1 MFKLEMFN
9 LMNLVNQT
17 ETRDFLVF
25 DCADL
30 IDKINRL
37 IDNNLDEYSFC
48 EMILSIWLKELK
60 MIKDIINELNK
71 SNSSNY
77 KLDLLKKYQVDSVFK
92 KLLELTYNRNKYNFN
107 ISKNY
112 IVQNSKFL
120 NVHGNKNI
128 EDVLTEIETLGSS
141 GIRGNKTHEFV
152 DELLKNLDSENKE
165 ILLNVLG
172 RDLKIGLNI
181 KNINKVFK
189 NLIPKPNYMRCAVL
203 SEKTLKKI
211 KFPAFIQ
218 LKMDGT
224 YREIHVADGQVTG
237 KTRSGEEYFN
247 PVLFKEMMNFPN
259 GYYTGELTIDGE
271 SRFTG
276 NGLINSLNPPYE
288 KINFT
293 VWDYLT
299 DDDYLEKTKRPY
311 ELRFNTLK
319 DILEN
324 HSERVKLVPNY
335 EVNSIDEALK
345 HVSDWME
352 QGLEGGVL
360 KDKQNCFKNGT
371 SGTQLKIKLKV
382 DAEMRITGFT
392 EGTVGTKR
400 EGKIGAIQFS
410 NDEGTVKG
418 QCSGFSDAELDEF
431 TKNKD
436 NLIGKIISVE
446 FNDIVKSENNDYYA
460 LSHPRFIE
468 IRNDKEES
476 DTLEKVIQLRDMAK
490 RLI

>member
-1 MFKLEMFN
+1 ML
-9 LMNLVNQT
+9 
-17 ETRDFLVF
+17 
-25 DCADL
+25 
-30 IDKINRL
+30 
-37 IDNNLDEYSFC
+37 
-48 EMILSIWLKELK
+48 
-60 MIKDIINELNK
+60 KDILNELNE

-77 KLDLLKKYQVDSVFK
+77 KLGILKKYKDNSELK

-107 ISKNY
+107 VSKNC
-112 IVQNSKFL
+112 IIKDNPSILESNGSKPVDNL
-120 NVHGNKNI
+120 
-128 EDVLTEIETLGSS
+128 LSALEILGE
-141 GIRGNKTHEFV
+141 GTIRGNEAHQFV
-152 DELLKNLDSENKE
+152 CNHLKHLDNDNKE
-165 ILLNVLG
+165 IFLNVLG
-172 RDLKIGLNI
+172 RDLKIGLNV
-181 KNINKVFK
+181 KSINKVFK

-211 KFPAFIQ
+211 NFPAFIQ

-224 YREIHVADGQVTG
+224 YREIHVADGQVSG

-247 PVLFKEMMNFPN
+247 PVLFKEMENFPN
-259 GYYTGELTIDGE
+259 GFYTGELTIEGE

-288 KINFT
+288 KITFT

-299 DDDYLEKTKRPY
+299 DEDYLEKSKTPY
-311 ELRFNTLK
+311 YSRFESLS
-319 DILEN
+319 DIIEKHESN
-324 HSERVKLVPNY
+324 RVKLVPNH

-345 HVSDWME
+345 YVSDWME

-360 KDKQNCFKNGT
+360 KDKNNVFKNGT

-392 EGTVGTKR
+392 DGTIGTKR

-410 NDEGTVKG
+410 NDEGTIKG
-418 QCSGFSDAELDEF
+418 QCSGFSDEELDLF

-436 NLIGKIISVE
+436 NLIGRIISVE
-446 FNDIVKSENNDYYA
+446 FNDLVKSENNDYYA

-468 IRNDKEES
+468 IRNDKDET

-490 RLI
+490 SL

>member
-1 MFKLEMFN
+1 ML
-9 LMNLVNQT
+9 
-17 ETRDFLVF
+17 
-25 DCADL
+25 
-30 IDKINRL
+30 
-37 IDNNLDEYSFC
+37 
-48 EMILSIWLKELK
+48 
-60 MIKDIINELNK
+60 KDILNELNE

-77 KLDLLKKYQVDSVFK
+77 KLDILKKYKDNSELK

-107 ISKNY
+107 VSKNC
-112 IVQNSKFL
+112 IIKDNPSILKPNGSK
-120 NVHGNKNI
+120 
-128 EDVLTEIETLGSS
+128 T
-141 GIRGNKTHEFV
+141 V
-152 DELLKNLDSENKE
+152 DELLSTLEILGEGTIRGNEAHQFVCNHLKCLDNDNKE
-165 ILLNVLG
+165 IFLNVLG
-172 RDLKIGLNI
+172 RDLKIGLNV
-181 KNINKVFK
+181 KSINKVFK

-211 KFPAFIQ
+211 NFPAFIQ

-224 YREIHVADGQVTG
+224 YREIHVADGQVSG

-247 PVLFKEMMNFPN
+247 PVLFKEMENFPN
-259 GYYTGELTIDGE
+259 GFYTGELTIEGE

-288 KINFT
+288 KITFT

-299 DDDYLEKTKRPY
+299 DEDYLEKSKTPY
-311 ELRFNTLK
+311 YSRFESLS
-319 DILEN
+319 DIIEKHKSN
-324 HSERVKLVPNY
+324 RVKLVPNH

-345 HVSDWME
+345 YVSDWME

-360 KDKQNCFKNGT
+360 KDKNNVFKNGT

-392 EGTVGTKR
+392 DGTIGTKR

-410 NDEGTVKG
+410 NDEGTIKG
-418 QCSGFSDAELDEF
+418 QCSGFSDEELDLF

-436 NLIGKIISVE
+436 NLIGRIISVE
-446 FNDIVKSENNDYYA
+446 FNDLVKSENNDYYA

-468 IRNDKEES
+468 IRNDKDET

-490 RLI
+490 GLK

>member
-1 MFKLEMFN
+1 ML
-9 LMNLVNQT
+9 
-17 ETRDFLVF
+17 
-25 DCADL
+25 
-30 IDKINRL
+30 
-37 IDNNLDEYSFC
+37 
-48 EMILSIWLKELK
+48 
-60 MIKDIINELNK
+60 KDILNELNE

-77 KLDLLKKYQVDSVFK
+77 KLDILKKYKDNSELK

-107 ISKNY
+107 VSKNC
-112 IVQNSKFL
+112 IIKDNPNILESNGSK
-120 NVHGNKNI
+120 
-128 EDVLTEIETLGSS
+128 T
-141 GIRGNKTHEFV
+141 V
-152 DELLKNLDSENKE
+152 DELLSALEILGEGTIRGNEAHQFVCNHLKCLDNDNKE
-165 ILLNVLG
+165 IFLNVLG
-172 RDLKIGLNI
+172 RDLKIGLNV
-181 KNINKVFK
+181 KSINKVFK

-247 PVLFKEMMNFPN
+247 PVLFKEMENFPN

-288 KINFT
+288 KITFT

-299 DDDYLEKTKRPY
+299 DDDYLEKSKTPY
-311 ELRFNTLK
+311 YSRFESLS
-319 DILEN
+319 DIIEKHKSN
-324 HSERVKLVPNY
+324 RVKLVPNH

-345 HVSDWME
+345 YVSDWME

-360 KDKQNCFKNGT
+360 KDKNNVFKNGT

-392 EGTVGTKR
+392 DGTIGTKR

-410 NDEGTVKG
+410 NDEGTIKG
-418 QCSGFSDAELDEF
+418 QCSGFSDEELDLF

-468 IRNDKEES
+468 IRNDKDET

-490 RLI
+490 SL

>member
-1 MFKLEMFN
+1 ML
-9 LMNLVNQT
+9 
-17 ETRDFLVF
+17 
-25 DCADL
+25 
-30 IDKINRL
+30 
-37 IDNNLDEYSFC
+37 
-48 EMILSIWLKELK
+48 
-60 MIKDIINELNK
+60 KDILNELNE

-77 KLDLLKKYQVDSVFK
+77 KLDVLKKYKDNSELK

-107 ISKNY
+107 VSKNC
-112 IVQNSKFL
+112 IIKDNPNILESNGSKTVDNL
-120 NVHGNKNI
+120 
-128 EDVLTEIETLGSS
+128 LSALEILGE
-141 GIRGNKTHEFV
+141 GTIRGNEAHQFV
-152 DELLKNLDSENKE
+152 CNHLKCLDNDNKE
-165 ILLNVLG
+165 IFLNVLG
-172 RDLKIGLNI
+172 RDLKIGLNV
-181 KNINKVFK
+181 KSINKVFK

-211 KFPAFIQ
+211 NFPAFIQ

-224 YREIHVADGQVTG
+224 YREIHVADGQVSG

-247 PVLFKEMMNFPN
+247 PVLFKEMENFPN
-259 GYYTGELTIDGE
+259 GFYTGELTIEGE

-288 KINFT
+288 KITFT

-299 DDDYLEKTKRPY
+299 DEDYLEKSKTPY
-311 ELRFNTLK
+311 YSRFESLSNIIEK
-319 DILEN
+319 HESN
-324 HSERVKLVPNY
+324 RVKLVPNH

-345 HVSDWME
+345 YVSDWME

-360 KDKQNCFKNGT
+360 KDKNNVFKNGT

-392 EGTVGTKR
+392 DGTIGTKR

-410 NDEGTVKG
+410 NDEGTIKG
-418 QCSGFSDAELDEF
+418 QCSGFSDEELDLF

-436 NLIGKIISVE
+436 NLIGRIISVE

-468 IRNDKEES
+468 IRNDKDET

-490 RLI
+490 GLK

>member
-1 MFKLEMFN
+1 ML
-9 LMNLVNQT
+9 
-17 ETRDFLVF
+17 
-25 DCADL
+25 
-30 IDKINRL
+30 
-37 IDNNLDEYSFC
+37 
-48 EMILSIWLKELK
+48 
-60 MIKDIINELNK
+60 KDILNK
-71 SNSSNY
+71 LNESNSSNY
-77 KLDLLKKYQVDSVFK
+77 KLDILKKYKDNSELK

-107 ISKNY
+107 VSKNC
-112 IVQNSKFL
+112 IIKDNPNILESNGSK
-120 NVHGNKNI
+120 
-128 EDVLTEIETLGSS
+128 T
-141 GIRGNKTHEFV
+141 V
-152 DELLKNLDSENKE
+152 DELLSALEILGEGTIRGNEAHQFVCNHLKCLDNDNKE
-165 ILLNVLG
+165 IFLNVLG
-172 RDLKIGLNI
+172 RDLKIGLNV
-181 KNINKVFK
+181 KSINKVFK

-247 PVLFKEMMNFPN
+247 PVLFKEMENFPN

-288 KINFT
+288 KITFT

-299 DDDYLEKTKRPY
+299 DDDYLEKTKTPY
-311 ELRFNTLK
+311 YSRFESLS

-324 HSERVKLVPNY
+324 HSERVKLVPNH

-345 HVSDWME
+345 YVSDWME

-360 KDKQNCFKNGT
+360 KDKHNCFKNGT

-468 IRNDKEES
+468 IRNDKDET

-490 RLI
+490 SL

>member
-1 MFKLEMFN
+1 ML
-9 LMNLVNQT
+9 
-17 ETRDFLVF
+17 
-25 DCADL
+25 
-30 IDKINRL
+30 
-37 IDNNLDEYSFC
+37 
-48 EMILSIWLKELK
+48 
-60 MIKDIINELNK
+60 KDILNELNE

-77 KLDLLKKYQVDSVFK
+77 KLDILKKYKDNSELK

-107 ISKNY
+107 VSKNC
-112 IVQNSKFL
+112 IIKDNPSILESNGSK
-120 NVHGNKNI
+120 
-128 EDVLTEIETLGSS
+128 T
-141 GIRGNKTHEFV
+141 V
-152 DELLKNLDSENKE
+152 DELLSALEILGEGTIRGNEAHQFVCNHLKCLDNDNKE
-165 ILLNVLG
+165 IFLNVLG
-172 RDLKIGLNI
+172 RDLKIGLNV
-181 KNINKVFK
+181 KSINKVFK

-211 KFPAFIQ
+211 NFPAFIQ

-247 PVLFKEMMNFPN
+247 PVLFKEMENFPN

-288 KINFT
+288 KITFT

-299 DDDYLEKTKRPY
+299 DDDYLEKSKTPY
-311 ELRFNTLK
+311 YSRFESLS
-319 DILEN
+319 DIIEKHN
-324 HSERVKLVPNY
+324 SNRVKLVPNH

-345 HVSDWME
+345 YVSDWME

-360 KDKQNCFKNGT
+360 KDKNNVFKNGT

-392 EGTVGTKR
+392 DGTIGTKR

-410 NDEGTVKG
+410 NDEGTIKG
-418 QCSGFSDAELDEF
+418 QCSGFSDEELDLF

-436 NLIGKIISVE
+436 NLIGRIISVE
-446 FNDIVKSENNDYYA
+446 FNDLVKSDNNDYYA

-468 IRNDKEES
+468 IRNDKDET

-490 RLI
+490 SL

>member
-1 MFKLEMFN
+1 ML
-9 LMNLVNQT
+9 
-17 ETRDFLVF
+17 
-25 DCADL
+25 
-30 IDKINRL
+30 
-37 IDNNLDEYSFC
+37 
-48 EMILSIWLKELK
+48 
-60 MIKDIINELNK
+60 KDILNELNE

-77 KLDLLKKYQVDSVFK
+77 KLDILKKYKDNSELK

-107 ISKNY
+107 VSKNC
-112 IVQNSKFL
+112 IIKDNPNILESNGSK
-120 NVHGNKNI
+120 
-128 EDVLTEIETLGSS
+128 T
-141 GIRGNKTHEFV
+141 V
-152 DELLKNLDSENKE
+152 DELLSALEILGEGTIRGNEAHQFVCNHLKCLDNDNKE
-165 ILLNVLG
+165 IFLNVLG
-172 RDLKIGLNI
+172 RDLKIGLNV
-181 KNINKVFK
+181 KSINKVFK

-247 PVLFKEMMNFPN
+247 PVLFKEMENFPN

-288 KINFT
+288 KITFT

-299 DDDYLEKTKRPY
+299 DEDYLEKSKTPY
-311 ELRFNTLK
+311 YSRFESLS
-319 DILEN
+319 DIIEKHKSN
-324 HSERVKLVPNY
+324 RVKLVPNH

-345 HVSDWME
+345 YVSDWME

-360 KDKQNCFKNGT
+360 KDKNNVFKNGT

-392 EGTVGTKR
+392 DGTIGTKR

-410 NDEGTVKG
+410 NDEGTIKG
-418 QCSGFSDAELDEF
+418 QCSGFSDEELDLF

-436 NLIGKIISVE
+436 NLIGRIISVE
-446 FNDIVKSENNDYYA
+446 FNDLVKSENNDYYA

-468 IRNDKEES
+468 IRNDKDET

-490 RLI
+490 SL

>member
-1 MFKLEMFN
+1 ML
-9 LMNLVNQT
+9 
-17 ETRDFLVF
+17 
-25 DCADL
+25 
-30 IDKINRL
+30 
-37 IDNNLDEYSFC
+37 
-48 EMILSIWLKELK
+48 
-60 MIKDIINELNK
+60 KDILNELNE

-77 KLDLLKKYQVDSVFK
+77 KLDILKKYKDNSELK

-107 ISKNY
+107 VSKNC
-112 IVQNSKFL
+112 IIKDNPNILESNGSK
-120 NVHGNKNI
+120 
-128 EDVLTEIETLGSS
+128 T
-141 GIRGNKTHEFV
+141 V
-152 DELLKNLDSENKE
+152 DELLSALEILGEGTIRGNEAHQFVCNHLKCLDNDNKE
-165 ILLNVLG
+165 IFLNVLG
-172 RDLKIGLNI
+172 RDLKIGLNV
-181 KNINKVFK
+181 KSINKVFK

-247 PVLFKEMMNFPN
+247 PVLFKEMENFPN

-288 KINFT
+288 KITFT

-299 DDDYLEKTKRPY
+299 DDDYLEKTKTPY
-311 ELRFNTLK
+311 YSRFESLS
-319 DILEN
+319 DIIEK
-324 HSERVKLVPNY
+324 HSERVKLVPNH

-345 HVSDWME
+345 YVSDWME

-360 KDKQNCFKNGT
+360 KDKNNVFKNGT

-392 EGTVGTKR
+392 DGTIGTKR

-410 NDEGTVKG
+410 NDEGTIKG
-418 QCSGFSDAELDEF
+418 QCSGFSDEELDLF

-436 NLIGKIISVE
+436 NLIGRIISVE

-468 IRNDKEES
+468 IRNDKDET

-490 RLI
+490 SL

>member
-1 MFKLEMFN
+1 ML
-9 LMNLVNQT
+9 
-17 ETRDFLVF
+17 
-25 DCADL
+25 
-30 IDKINRL
+30 
-37 IDNNLDEYSFC
+37 
-48 EMILSIWLKELK
+48 
-60 MIKDIINELNK
+60 KDILNELNE

-77 KLDLLKKYQVDSVFK
+77 KLDILKKYKDNSELK

-107 ISKNY
+107 VSKNC
-112 IVQNSKFL
+112 IIKDNPSILESNGSK
-120 NVHGNKNI
+120 
-128 EDVLTEIETLGSS
+128 T
-141 GIRGNKTHEFV
+141 V
-152 DELLKNLDSENKE
+152 DELLSALEILGEGTIRGNEAHQFVCNHLKYLDNDNKE
-165 ILLNVLG
+165 IFLNVLG
-172 RDLKIGLNI
+172 RDLKIGLNV
-181 KNINKVFK
+181 KSINKVFK

-247 PVLFKEMMNFPN
+247 PVLFKEMENFPN

-288 KINFT
+288 KITFT

-299 DDDYLEKTKRPY
+299 DDDYLEKSKTPY
-311 ELRFNTLK
+311 YSRFESLS
-319 DILEN
+319 DIIEKHKSN
-324 HSERVKLVPNY
+324 RVKLVPNH

-345 HVSDWME
+345 YVSDWME

-360 KDKQNCFKNGT
+360 KDKNNVFKNGT

-392 EGTVGTKR
+392 DGTIGTKR

-410 NDEGTVKG
+410 NDEGTIKG
-418 QCSGFSDAELDEF
+418 QCSGFSDEELDLF

-436 NLIGKIISVE
+436 NLIGRIISVE
-446 FNDIVKSENNDYYA
+446 FNDLVKSENNDYYA

-468 IRNDKEES
+468 IRNDKDET

-490 RLI
+490 SL

>member
-1 MFKLEMFN
+1 ML
-9 LMNLVNQT
+9 
-17 ETRDFLVF
+17 
-25 DCADL
+25 
-30 IDKINRL
+30 
-37 IDNNLDEYSFC
+37 
-48 EMILSIWLKELK
+48 
-60 MIKDIINELNK
+60 KDILNELNE

-77 KLDLLKKYQVDSVFK
+77 KLDILKKYKDNSELK
-92 KLLELTYNRNKYNFN
+92 KLLELAYNRNKYNFN
-107 ISKNY
+107 ISKNC
-112 IVQNSKFL
+112 IIKDNPSILESNGSKTVDNL
-120 NVHGNKNI
+120 
-128 EDVLTEIETLGSS
+128 LSALEILGE
-141 GIRGNKTHEFV
+141 GTIRGNEAHQFV
-152 DELLKNLDSENKE
+152 YNHLKHLDNDNKE
-165 ILLNVLG
+165 IFLNVLG
-172 RDLKIGLNI
+172 RDLKIGLNV
-181 KNINKVFK
+181 KSINKVFK

-211 KFPAFIQ
+211 NFPAFIQ

-224 YREIHVADGQVTG
+224 YREIHVADGQVSG

-247 PVLFKEMMNFPN
+247 PVLFKEMENFPN
-259 GYYTGELTIDGE
+259 GFYTGELTIEGE

-288 KINFT
+288 KITFT

-299 DDDYLEKTKRPY
+299 DDDYLEKSKTPY
-311 ELRFNTLK
+311 YSRFESLS
-319 DILEN
+319 DIIEKHKSN
-324 HSERVKLVPNY
+324 RVKLVPNH

-345 HVSDWME
+345 YVSDWME

-360 KDKQNCFKNGT
+360 KDKNNVFKNGT

-392 EGTVGTKR
+392 DGTIGTKR

-410 NDEGTVKG
+410 NDEGTIKG
-418 QCSGFSDAELDEF
+418 QCSGFSDEELDLF

-436 NLIGKIISVE
+436 NLIGRIISVE

-468 IRNDKEES
+468 IRNDKDET

-490 RLI
+490 SL

>member
-1 MFKLEMFN
+1 ML
-9 LMNLVNQT
+9 
-17 ETRDFLVF
+17 
-25 DCADL
+25 
-30 IDKINRL
+30 
-37 IDNNLDEYSFC
+37 
-48 EMILSIWLKELK
+48 
-60 MIKDIINELNK
+60 KDILNELNK

-77 KLDLLKKYQVDSVFK
+77 KLDILKRYKDNSELK

-107 ISKNY
+107 ISKNC
-112 IVQNSKFL
+112 IIKDNPSILESNGSKT
-120 NVHGNKNI
+120 VD
-128 EDVLTEIETLGSS
+128 EVLSALEILG
-141 GIRGNKTHEFV
+141 GGAIRGNEAHQFV
-152 DELLKNLDSENKE
+152 CNHLKCLDNDNKE
-165 ILLNVLG
+165 IFLNVLG
-172 RDLKIGLNI
+172 RDLKIGLNV
-181 KNINKVFK
+181 KSINKVFK

-211 KFPAFIQ
+211 NFPAFIQ

-224 YREIHVADGQVTG
+224 YREIHVADGQVSG

-247 PVLFKEMMNFPN
+247 PVLFKEMENFPN
-259 GYYTGELTIDGE
+259 GFYTGELTIEGE

-288 KINFT
+288 KITFT

-299 DDDYLEKTKRPY
+299 DEDYLEKSKTPY
-311 ELRFNTLK
+311 YSRFESLS
-319 DILEN
+319 DIIEKHESN
-324 HSERVKLVPNY
+324 RVKLVPNH

-345 HVSDWME
+345 YVSDWME

-360 KDKQNCFKNGT
+360 KDKNNVFKNGT

-392 EGTVGTKR
+392 DGTIGTKR

-410 NDEGTVKG
+410 NDEGTIKG
-418 QCSGFSDAELDEF
+418 QCSGFSDEELDLF

-436 NLIGKIISVE
+436 NLIGRIISVE
-446 FNDIVKSENNDYYA
+446 FNDLVKSENNDYYA

-468 IRNDKEES
+468 IRNDKDET

-490 RLI
+490 SL

>member
-1 MFKLEMFN
+1 ML
-9 LMNLVNQT
+9 
-17 ETRDFLVF
+17 
-25 DCADL
+25 
-30 IDKINRL
+30 
-37 IDNNLDEYSFC
+37 
-48 EMILSIWLKELK
+48 
-60 MIKDIINELNK
+60 KDILNELNE

-77 KLDLLKKYQVDSVFK
+77 KLDILKKYKDNSELK

-107 ISKNY
+107 VSKNC
-112 IVQNSKFL
+112 IIKDNHSILESNGSK
-120 NVHGNKNI
+120 
-128 EDVLTEIETLGSS
+128 T
-141 GIRGNKTHEFV
+141 V
-152 DELLKNLDSENKE
+152 DELLSALEILGEGTIRGNEAHQFVCNHLKCLDNDNKE
-165 ILLNVLG
+165 IFLNVLG
-172 RDLKIGLNI
+172 RDLKIGLNV
-181 KNINKVFK
+181 KSINKVFK

-247 PVLFKEMMNFPN
+247 PVLFKEMENFPN
-259 GYYTGELTIDGE
+259 GFYTGELTIEGE

-288 KINFT
+288 KITFT

-299 DDDYLEKTKRPY
+299 DEDYLEKSKTPY
-311 ELRFNTLK
+311 YSRFESL
-319 DILEN
+319 
-324 HSERVKLVPNY
+324 SEIIEKHKSNRVKLVPNH

-345 HVSDWME
+345 YVSDWME

-360 KDKQNCFKNGT
+360 KDKNNVFKNGT

-392 EGTVGTKR
+392 DGTIGTKR

-446 FNDIVKSENNDYYA
+446 FNDVVKSENNDYYA

-468 IRNDKEES
+468 IRNDKDET
-476 DTLEKVIQLRDMAK
+476 DTLDKVIQLRDMAK
-490 RLI
+490 RL

>member
-1 MFKLEMFN
+1 ML
-9 LMNLVNQT
+9 
-17 ETRDFLVF
+17 
-25 DCADL
+25 
-30 IDKINRL
+30 
-37 IDNNLDEYSFC
+37 
-48 EMILSIWLKELK
+48 
-60 MIKDIINELNK
+60 KDILNELNE

-77 KLDLLKKYQVDSVFK
+77 KLDILKKYKDNSELK

-107 ISKNY
+107 VSKNC
-112 IVQNSKFL
+112 IIKDNHSILESNGSK
-120 NVHGNKNI
+120 
-128 EDVLTEIETLGSS
+128 T
-141 GIRGNKTHEFV
+141 V
-152 DELLKNLDSENKE
+152 DELLSALEILGGGTIRGNEAHQFVCNHLKHLDKDNKE
-165 ILLNVLG
+165 IFLNVLG
-172 RDLKIGLNI
+172 RDLKIGLNV
-181 KNINKVFK
+181 KSINKVFK

-211 KFPAFIQ
+211 NFPAFIQ

-224 YREIHVADGQVTG
+224 YREIHVADGQVSG

-247 PVLFKEMMNFPN
+247 PVLFKEMENFPN
-259 GYYTGELTIDGE
+259 GFYTGELTIEGE

-288 KINFT
+288 KITFT

-299 DDDYLEKTKRPY
+299 DEDYLEKSKTPY
-311 ELRFNTLK
+311 YSRFESLS
-319 DILEN
+319 DIIEKHESN
-324 HSERVKLVPNY
+324 RVKLVPNH

-345 HVSDWME
+345 YVSDWME

-360 KDKQNCFKNGT
+360 KDKNNVFKNGT

-392 EGTVGTKR
+392 DGTIGTKR

-410 NDEGTVKG
+410 NDEGTIKG
-418 QCSGFSDAELDEF
+418 QCSGFSDEELDLF

-436 NLIGKIISVE
+436 NLIGRIISVE

-468 IRNDKEES
+468 IRNDKDET

-490 RLI
+490 GLK

>member
-1 MFKLEMFN
+1 ML
-9 LMNLVNQT
+9 
-17 ETRDFLVF
+17 
-25 DCADL
+25 
-30 IDKINRL
+30 
-37 IDNNLDEYSFC
+37 
-48 EMILSIWLKELK
+48 
-60 MIKDIINELNK
+60 KDILNELNE

-77 KLDLLKKYQVDSVFK
+77 KLDILKKYKDNSELK

-107 ISKNY
+107 VSKNC
-112 IVQNSKFL
+112 IIKDNPGILESNGSKT
-120 NVHGNKNI
+120 VD
-128 EDVLTEIETLGSS
+128 EVLSALEILGE
-141 GIRGNKTHEFV
+141 GTIRGNEAHQFV
-152 DELLKNLDSENKE
+152 CNHLKYLDNDNKE
-165 ILLNVLG
+165 IFLNVLG
-172 RDLKIGLNI
+172 RDLKIGLNV
-181 KNINKVFK
+181 KSINKVFK

-211 KFPAFIQ
+211 NFPAFIQ

-224 YREIHVADGQVTG
+224 YREIHVADGQVSG

-247 PVLFKEMMNFPN
+247 PVLFKEMENFPN
-259 GYYTGELTIDGE
+259 GFYTGELTIEGE

-288 KINFT
+288 KITFT

-299 DDDYLEKTKRPY
+299 DEDYLEKSKTPY
-311 ELRFNTLK
+311 YSRFESLS
-319 DILEN
+319 DIIEKHKSN
-324 HSERVKLVPNY
+324 RVKLVPNH

-345 HVSDWME
+345 YVSDWME

-360 KDKQNCFKNGT
+360 KDKNNVFKNGT

-392 EGTVGTKR
+392 DGTIGTKR

-410 NDEGTVKG
+410 NDEGTIKG
-418 QCSGFSDAELDEF
+418 QCSGFSDEELDLF

-436 NLIGKIISVE
+436 NLIGRIISVE
-446 FNDIVKSENNDYYA
+446 FNDLVKSENNDYYA

-468 IRNDKEES
+468 IRNDKDET

-490 RLI
+490 GLK

>member
-1 MFKLEMFN
+1 ML
-9 LMNLVNQT
+9 
-17 ETRDFLVF
+17 
-25 DCADL
+25 
-30 IDKINRL
+30 
-37 IDNNLDEYSFC
+37 
-48 EMILSIWLKELK
+48 
-60 MIKDIINELNK
+60 KDILNELNE

-77 KLDLLKKYQVDSVFK
+77 KLDILKKYKDNSELK

-107 ISKNY
+107 VSKNC
-112 IVQNSKFL
+112 IIKDNPSILESNGSK
-120 NVHGNKNI
+120 
-128 EDVLTEIETLGSS
+128 T
-141 GIRGNKTHEFV
+141 V
-152 DELLKNLDSENKE
+152 DELLSALEILGEGTIRGNEAHQFVCNHLKCLDNDNKE
-165 ILLNVLG
+165 IFLNVLG
-172 RDLKIGLNI
+172 RDLKIGLNV
-181 KNINKVFK
+181 KSINKVFK

-247 PVLFKEMMNFPN
+247 PVLFKEMENFPN

-288 KINFT
+288 KITFT

-299 DDDYLEKTKRPY
+299 DEDYLEKSKTKY

-319 DILEN
+319 DIIEN
-324 HSERVKLVPNY
+324 RSERVKLVPNH

-345 HVSDWME
+345 YVSDWME

-360 KDKQNCFKNGT
+360 KDKNNVFKNGT

-392 EGTVGTKR
+392 DGTIGTKR

-410 NDEGTVKG
+410 NDEGTIKG
-418 QCSGFSDAELDEF
+418 QCSGFSDEELDLF

-436 NLIGKIISVE
+436 NLIGRIISVE

-468 IRNDKEES
+468 IRNDKDET
-476 DTLEKVIQLRDMAK
+476 DTLDKVIQLRDMAK
-490 RLI
+490 SL

>member
-1 MFKLEMFN
+1 ML
-9 LMNLVNQT
+9 
-17 ETRDFLVF
+17 
-25 DCADL
+25 
-30 IDKINRL
+30 
-37 IDNNLDEYSFC
+37 
-48 EMILSIWLKELK
+48 
-60 MIKDIINELNK
+60 KDILNELNE

-77 KLDLLKKYQVDSVFK
+77 KLDILKKYKDNSELK

-107 ISKNY
+107 VSKNC
-112 IVQNSKFL
+112 IIKDNPSILESNGSKTIDEL
-120 NVHGNKNI
+120 
-128 EDVLTEIETLGSS
+128 LSALEILGE
-141 GIRGNKTHEFV
+141 GTIRGNEAHQFV
-152 DELLKNLDSENKE
+152 CNHLKCLDNDNKE
-165 ILLNVLG
+165 IFLNVLG
-172 RDLKIGLNI
+172 RDLKIGLNV
-181 KNINKVFK
+181 KSINKVFK

-211 KFPAFIQ
+211 NFPAFIQ

-224 YREIHVADGQVTG
+224 YREIHVADGQVSG

-247 PVLFKEMMNFPN
+247 PILFKEMENFPN

-288 KINFT
+288 KITFT

-299 DDDYLEKTKRPY
+299 DDDYLEKSKTPY
-311 ELRFNTLK
+311 YSRFESLS
-319 DILEN
+319 DIIEKHKSN
-324 HSERVKLVPNY
+324 RVKLVPNH

-345 HVSDWME
+345 YVSDWME

-360 KDKQNCFKNGT
+360 KDKNNVFKNGT

-392 EGTVGTKR
+392 DGTIGTKR

-410 NDEGTVKG
+410 NDEGTIKG
-418 QCSGFSDAELDEF
+418 QCSGFSDEELDLF

-436 NLIGKIISVE
+436 NLIGRIISVE

-468 IRNDKEES
+468 IRNDKDET

-490 RLI
+490 SL

>member
-1 MFKLEMFN
+1 ML
-9 LMNLVNQT
+9 
-17 ETRDFLVF
+17 
-25 DCADL
+25 
-30 IDKINRL
+30 
-37 IDNNLDEYSFC
+37 
-48 EMILSIWLKELK
+48 
-60 MIKDIINELNK
+60 KDILNELNE

-77 KLDLLKKYQVDSVFK
+77 KLDILKKYKDNSELK

-107 ISKNY
+107 VSKNC
-112 IVQNSKFL
+112 IIKDNPNILESNGSKS
-120 NVHGNKNI
+120 V
-128 EDVLTEIETLGSS
+128 DEILSALEILGE
-141 GIRGNKTHEFV
+141 GTIRGNEAHQFV
-152 DELLKNLDSENKE
+152 CNHLKCLDNDNKE
-165 ILLNVLG
+165 IFLNVLG
-172 RDLKIGLNI
+172 RDLKIGLNV
-181 KNINKVFK
+181 KSINKVFK

-247 PVLFKEMMNFPN
+247 PVLFKEMENFPN

-288 KINFT
+288 KITFT

-299 DDDYLEKTKRPY
+299 DDDYLEKSKTPY
-311 ELRFNTLK
+311 YSRFESLS
-319 DILEN
+319 DIIEKHKSN
-324 HSERVKLVPNY
+324 RVKLVPNH

-345 HVSDWME
+345 YVSDWME

-360 KDKQNCFKNGT
+360 KDKNNVFKNGT

-392 EGTVGTKR
+392 DGTIGTKR

-410 NDEGTVKG
+410 NDEGTIKG
-418 QCSGFSDAELDEF
+418 QCSGFSDEELDLF

-436 NLIGKIISVE
+436 NLIGRIISVE
-446 FNDIVKSENNDYYA
+446 FNDLVKSENNDYYA

-468 IRNDKEES
+468 IRNDKDET

-490 RLI
+490 SL

>member
-1 MFKLEMFN
+1 ML
-9 LMNLVNQT
+9 
-17 ETRDFLVF
+17 
-25 DCADL
+25 
-30 IDKINRL
+30 
-37 IDNNLDEYSFC
+37 
-48 EMILSIWLKELK
+48 
-60 MIKDIINELNK
+60 KDILNELNE

-77 KLDLLKKYQVDSVFK
+77 KLDILKKYKDNSELK

-107 ISKNY
+107 VSKNC
-112 IVQNSKFL
+112 IIKDNPSILESNGSK
-120 NVHGNKNI
+120 
-128 EDVLTEIETLGSS
+128 T
-141 GIRGNKTHEFV
+141 V
-152 DELLKNLDSENKE
+152 DELLSALEILGEGTIRGNEAHQFVCNHLKCLDNDNKE
-165 ILLNVLG
+165 IFLNVLG
-172 RDLKIGLNI
+172 RDLKIGLNV
-181 KNINKVFK
+181 KSINKVFK

-211 KFPAFIQ
+211 NFPAFIQ

-247 PVLFKEMMNFPN
+247 PVLFKEMENFPN

-271 SRFTG
+271 WRFTG

-288 KINFT
+288 KITFT

-299 DDDYLEKTKRPY
+299 DDDYLEKSKTPY
-311 ELRFNTLK
+311 YSRFESLS
-319 DILEN
+319 DIIEKHN
-324 HSERVKLVPNY
+324 SNRVKLVPNH

-345 HVSDWME
+345 YVSDWME

-360 KDKQNCFKNGT
+360 KDKNNVFKNGT

-392 EGTVGTKR
+392 DGTIGTKR

-410 NDEGTVKG
+410 NDEGTIKG
-418 QCSGFSDAELDEF
+418 QCSGFSDEELDLF

-436 NLIGKIISVE
+436 NLIGRIISVE

-468 IRNDKEES
+468 IRNDKDET

-490 RLI
+490 SL

>member
-1 MFKLEMFN
+1 ML
-9 LMNLVNQT
+9 
-17 ETRDFLVF
+17 
-25 DCADL
+25 
-30 IDKINRL
+30 
-37 IDNNLDEYSFC
+37 
-48 EMILSIWLKELK
+48 
-60 MIKDIINELNK
+60 KDILNELNE

-77 KLDLLKKYQVDSVFK
+77 KLDILKKYKDNSELK

-107 ISKNY
+107 VSKNC
-112 IVQNSKFL
+112 IIKDNPSILESNGSK
-120 NVHGNKNI
+120 
-128 EDVLTEIETLGSS
+128 T
-141 GIRGNKTHEFV
+141 V
-152 DELLKNLDSENKE
+152 DELLSALEILGEGTIRGNEAHQFVCNHLKCLDNDNKE
-165 ILLNVLG
+165 IFLNVLG
-172 RDLKIGLNI
+172 RDLKIGLNV
-181 KNINKVFK
+181 KSINKVFK

-224 YREIHVADGQVTG
+224 YREIHVADGQVSG

-247 PVLFKEMMNFPN
+247 PVLFKEMENFPN

-288 KINFT
+288 KITFT

-299 DDDYLEKTKRPY
+299 DEDYLEKTKTPY
-311 ELRFNTLK
+311 YSRFESLS
-319 DILEN
+319 DIIEN
-324 HSERVKLVPNY
+324 HSERVKLVPNH

-345 HVSDWME
+345 YVSDWME

-360 KDKQNCFKNGT
+360 KDKNNVFKNGT

-392 EGTVGTKR
+392 DGTIGTKR

-410 NDEGTVKG
+410 NDEGTIKG
-418 QCSGFSDAELDEF
+418 QCSGFSDEELDLF

-468 IRNDKEES
+468 IRNDKDET
-476 DTLEKVIQLRDMAK
+476 DTLDKVIQLRDMAK
-490 RLI
+490 SL